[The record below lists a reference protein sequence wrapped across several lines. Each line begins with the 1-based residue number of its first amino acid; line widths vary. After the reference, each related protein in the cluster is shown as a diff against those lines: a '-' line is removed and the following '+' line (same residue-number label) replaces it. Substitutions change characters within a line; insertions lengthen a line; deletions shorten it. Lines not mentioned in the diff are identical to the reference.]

1 MKPIVALDFDGV
13 ICDSVEECL
22 LVTYGAF
29 QAWKDREVLPPP
41 SFVRPP
47 DDFSTY
53 FRAHRYLVRPAQE
66 YWLLVSAFHDGAQP
80 LTMSRFRELARV
92 HRAELAEFEPIYF
105 RIREALRASDP
116 AAWFRLYRVYDEFV
130 GAWPLLA
137 ESADVHIVTT
147 RDQASLRLLLDEF
160 SIDIPASRLWT
171 KERTAT
177 KPGALL
183 AIAHQADVACS
194 TISYVDD
201 HVDHL
206 EDVSDV
212 GARVFWASWGYWP
225 AALAPNASWC
235 RRLRTLADLPVLRKT
250 AACA

>member
-1 MKPIVALDFDGV
+1 MRPIVALDFDGV
-13 ICDSVEECL
+13 VCDSVDECL
-22 LVTYGAF
+22 LVAHGAYKAWRAP
-29 QAWKDREVLPPP
+29 QALPVP
-41 SFVRPP
+41 SFVQPP
-47 DDFSTY
+47 EAFSAY

-66 YWLLVSAFHDGAQP
+66 YWLLVHAFNEGAKP

-92 HRAELAEFEPIYF
+92 HRRELAEFGPIYF
-105 RIREALRASDP
+105 RTREALRASDP
-116 AAWFRLYRVYDEFV
+116 AAWFRLYRVYGEFA

-137 ESADVHIVTT
+137 ENADMHIVTT

-177 KPGALL
+177 KPEAIL
-183 AIAHQADVACS
+183 AIAQEAEVACS
-194 TISYVDD
+194 AINYVDD
-201 HVDHL
+201 HVGHL
-206 EDVSDV
+206 QDVSDV
-212 GARVFWASWGYWP
+212 GAAVFWASWGYWP